1 MRTIAHIDDT
11 QEIIYTT
18 FVFSARTILKTKA
31 KKWYTIPKYE
41 ILFSITHKDNI
52 AACLKAHELLSQELG
67 SKGRLEYSFYDSFA
81 LDKVISEGFAQDP
94 QAMLSILRSFPSLD
108 FDGKLEAYRAMYQ
121 FTMNKMD
128 KERDLVQE
136 LQAGKE
142 GS

>member
-1 MRTIAHIDDT
+1 MRTIAYIDGT

-31 KKWYTIPKYE
+31 KKWYTLPKYE

-81 LDKVISEGFAQDP
+81 LDKVIAEGFAQDP

-128 KERDLVQE
+128 REATRVT
-136 LQAGKE
+136 GNR
-142 GS
+142 GR

>member
-1 MRTIAHIDDT
+1 MRTIARISDT
-11 QEIIYTT
+11 QKVIYIT
-18 FVFSARTILKTKA
+18 FVFSTRTILRTKPN
-31 KKWYTIPKYE
+31 KWYSPPRYE
-41 ILFSITHKDNI
+41 VLFNITSKDNI
-52 AACLKAHELLSQELG
+52 PACLEAHNRLGYELG
-67 SKGRLEYSFYDSFA
+67 PKNHLKYDFPDSFA
-81 LDKVISEGFAQDP
+81 LDKVIAEGFAQDP